1 MSAIQGSTEWLAERA
16 GHATA
21 SRFKDILATIKTGE
35 AATRRNYRVQ
45 LVTER
50 LTGIP
55 CQSFTNAAMEYG
67 TATEP
72 LAREAYE
79 AETGELVEQVGFLKH
94 PALTWTGAS
103 PDGLI
108 GDEGGIEIKCPF
120 QSTVHV
126 ETLQGGMPT
135 EHRPQI
141 QGVLWVSGRKWIDF
155 ISFDPRMPEKLRLH
169 VERVNRDD
177 KYIADLEK
185 SVTSFLMEVAQQT
198 ESLLKR
204 AA

>member
-1 MSAIQGSTEWLAERA
+1 MIEQGTPEWLAQRA

-21 SRFKDILATIKTGE
+21 SRFKDVLAKIKTGE

-50 LTGIP
+50 LTGQP
-55 CQSFTNAAMEYG
+55 CESYTNAAMQWG
-67 TATEP
+67 TDQESS
-72 LAREAYE
+72 ARAAYE
-79 AETGELVEQVGFLKH
+79 AQTGDLVEQVGFILH
-94 PALTWTGAS
+94 PGMAWTGAS

-126 ETLQGGMPT
+126 ETLQGGMPA
-135 EHRPQI
+135 EHMPQV
-141 QGVLWVSGRKWIDF
+141 QGVMWVTGRKWVDF
-155 ISFDPRMPEKLRLH
+155 VSYDPRMPEHLQLYVQRIK
-169 VERVNRDD
+169 RDD
-177 KYIADLEK
+177 SYIAELEK
-185 SVTSFLMEVAQQT
+185 AVAAFLGEVSAMHQQ
-198 ESLLKR
+198 LMKR